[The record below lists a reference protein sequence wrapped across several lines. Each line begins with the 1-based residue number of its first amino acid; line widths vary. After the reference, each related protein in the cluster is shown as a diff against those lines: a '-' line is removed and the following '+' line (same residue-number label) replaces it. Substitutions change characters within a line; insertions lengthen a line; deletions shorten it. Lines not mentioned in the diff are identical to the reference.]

1 MKIFDDYNDK
11 LKLFKKGLLNNRFLF
26 LQALKDFDYS
36 FFDQLMPNITLKKL
50 SIEQIELD
58 DTNACYISNKI
69 NKLEKEIFYKSI
81 ISRRMN
87 ISFDDF
93 RNSKYSDMQRLIGRY
108 ADEKGD
114 LDLNVE

>member
-1 MKIFDDYNDK
+1 MQ
-11 LKLFKKGLLNNRFLF
+11 G
-26 LQALKDFDYS
+26 LKDFNYL
-36 FFDQLMPNITLKKL
+36 FVNQLLPDLDKKKS
-50 SIEQIELD
+50 SIEHMELD
-58 DTNACYISNKI
+58 DTDASYITNKI

-93 RNSKYSDMQRLIGRY
+93 RNSRYSDMQRLIGRY